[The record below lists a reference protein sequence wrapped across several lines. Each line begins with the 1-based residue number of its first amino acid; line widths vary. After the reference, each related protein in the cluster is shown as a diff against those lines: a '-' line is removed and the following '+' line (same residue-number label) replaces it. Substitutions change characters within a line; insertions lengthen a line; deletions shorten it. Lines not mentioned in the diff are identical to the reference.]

1 MPTPSAFQKPQYAA
15 SKGIIRNPGAI
26 LHGAPQDDNGQGFVK
41 QIEKSSNVVDLSTI
55 VHKKIGGIHP
65 QLVGKARLRR
75 SFPTKRVSPA
85 LSARPGKRAG
95 KPCCARLPNPP
106 HMSARQAAR
115 WKRAACPAQARDA
128 FSKSKL
134 WGRHRGFGIQLGGD
148 GGKRVPCGHLPPKVA
163 KRPEGVNR
171 NERRTRPAAAA
182 TIEVAGLRP
191 SEPPKRVF

>member
-85 LSARPGKRAG
+85 LSARPGKRVRNVCAQGRKLPARPAKPGDTNTLWRGRREAPALWAVATEGG
-95 KPCCARLPNPP
+95 KATRRSQP
-106 HMSARQAAR
+106 
-115 WKRAACPAQARDA
+115 KRAADA
-128 FSKSKL
+128 AS
-134 WGRHRGFGIQLGGD
+134 GRRED
-148 GGKRVPCGHLPPKVA
+148 
-163 KRPEGVNR
+163 
-171 NERRTRPAAAA
+171 
-182 TIEVAGLRP
+182 
-191 SEPPKRVF
+191 

>member
-106 HMSARQAAR
+106 HMSL
-115 WKRAACPAQARDA
+115 D
-128 FSKSKL
+128 SGYSSE
-134 WGRHRGFGIQLGGD
+134 GRG
-148 GGKRVPCGHLPPKVA
+148 PPNL
-163 KRPEGVNR
+163 PEGFFDSLR
-171 NERRTRPAAAA
+171 AYALSLFEIIRR
-182 TIEVAGLRP
+182 
-191 SEPPKRVF
+191 